1 MKKLLFLTLFSL
13 MSILSYT
20 QNGENDFTFNTMDV
34 GNGNGDGFNNDVS
47 STALQSDGKIIA
59 GGYFTSFNGTSRN
72 HITRINTDGT
82 LDTSFDIGTGFN
94 GAVNSVAIQSD
105 GKIIVGGYFTSYNG
119 IPANNIACLNVD
131 GTLDVSFSAGG
142 GFNDFP
148 SPYGIFSVAIQ
159 SDGKI
164 LASGQFS
171 TYNGS
176 PANSIVRI
184 NSDGTLDN
192 SFDPGT
198 DINSSFNSIAIQSDG
213 KIVVGGNCW
222 SCNGTSI
229 NHILR
234 LNGDGTMDV
243 SFNPGTGFNNLV
255 ESLAIQSDGKI
266 IVGGGFTSF
275 NGTTRSYI
283 ARLNTNGSLD
293 NSFDPGSGFN
303 TIVHSVVIQSDQ
315 KIVTGGEFT
324 SFNGATRNSII
335 RLNTDGTADNSF
347 DIGSGF
353 DARVLSLTIQSDGK
367 VISGGDFSAYNG
379 TTRNGIARI
388 NTDGSLDLEFTPVLF
403 KAMER

>member
-1 MKKLLFLTLFSL
+1 
-13 MSILSYT
+13 
-20 QNGENDFTFNTMDV
+20 MDV

-213 KIVVGGNCW
+213 KI
-222 SCNGTSI
+222 
-229 NHILR
+229 
-234 LNGDGTMDV
+234 
-243 SFNPGTGFNNLV
+243 
-255 ESLAIQSDGKI
+255 
-266 IVGGGFTSF
+266 
-275 NGTTRSYI
+275 
-283 ARLNTNGSLD
+283 
-293 NSFDPGSGFN
+293 
-303 TIVHSVVIQSDQ
+303 
-315 KIVTGGEFT
+315 
-324 SFNGATRNSII
+324 
-335 RLNTDGTADNSF
+335 
-347 DIGSGF
+347 
-353 DARVLSLTIQSDGK
+353 
-367 VISGGDFSAYNG
+367 
-379 TTRNGIARI
+379 
-388 NTDGSLDLEFTPVLF
+388 
-403 KAMER
+403 